1 MLSTRDQLQIQGHIQ
16 TESEMIEKVIPC
28 KWKSKESHG
37 SNARIRKKKKKK
49 KNTDFK
55 RNCHKRQRYYIMI
68 KEVIT
73 VVNIY
78 APAQE
83 HFNI

>member
-49 KNTDFK
+49 KKKT
-55 RNCHKRQRYYIMI
+55 QIL
-68 KEVIT
+68 KET
-73 VVNIY
+73 VTRDKDTT
-78 APAQE
+78 
-83 HFNI
+83 

>member
-37 SNARIRKKKKKK
+37 SNARIRKKKK
-49 KNTDFK
+49 NTDFK
-55 RNCHKRQRYYIMI
+55 RNCHKRQIYYIMI
-68 KEVIT
+68 KKIIT
-73 VVNIY
+73 VVNTY

-83 HFNI
+83 HLNI